1 MATLDKSTRKFIIIA
16 TIITLVLVVII
27 VGLDIFFYFDR
38 KFIFAPYKAKVPD
51 SQTNQTK
58 SLSKALTKNLN
69 TYYCPNG
76 CPDPATGKPA
86 DSGTINSAIL
96 NALNANFT
104 SYSSS
109 SPQNSPSDWYYYNES
124 PSG

>member
-38 KFIFAPYKAKVPD
+38 KFIFAPYKPKVPD
-51 SQTNQTK
+51 SQINQTK
-58 SLSKALTKNLN
+58 SASKSLTKNLN

-86 DSGTINSAIL
+86 DSGTLNSAIL
-96 NALNANFT
+96 NALNSNFT
-104 SYSSS
+104 SYISG
-109 SPQNSPSDWYYYNES
+109 SPQTNPDDWNYIQPTLS
-124 PSG
+124 